1 MTTTRQPDSKKGGA
15 KGPKQTPATFPIE
28 PSVASVLDQP
38 LPSPGV
44 QPAYLSYLHARKGL
58 ATAFRG
64 RQLFDKQAY
73 DDSQR
78 CYQSYEQ
85 AVEDAFKTRQKA
97 ERDALAVYRSAV
109 DSAVEKAAQ
118 EYRERMRQAS
128 AQCKNTT
135 DDAWKA
141 SMQTSG
147 AMAEIFNNDQTLPQP
162 DAARTNGLGK
172 QVVAPVARGFLA
184 AKHATV
190 SLTRRAWNSVKGV
203 FLGNDKRNKSGAVD
217 VNM

>member
-1 MTTTRQPDSKKGGA
+1 MTTTRQSDSKKNGA

-28 PSVASVLDQP
+28 PSMATVLEQP

-44 QPAYLSYLHARKGL
+44 QPAYLSYLHARRGL

-64 RQLFDKQAY
+64 RQLYDKQAY

-78 CYQSYEQ
+78 CYESYEQ
-85 AVEDAFKTRQKA
+85 AVENAFKTRQKA
-97 ERDALAVYRSAV
+97 EREALAVYRSAV
-109 DSAVEKAAQ
+109 DSAVERAAQ

-128 AQCKNTT
+128 AQCKQTT

-162 DAARTNGLGK
+162 EASRSNSLGK
-172 QVVAPVARGFLA
+172 QVIATIFRGLVAMKNG
-184 AKHATV
+184 TV
-190 SLTRRAWNSVKGV
+190 SLARRAWTFVKRA
-203 FLGNDKRNKSGAVD
+203 FMRNDKRDKGGAVD
-217 VNM
+217 VNV